1 MSDEVVAAEVAAE
14 VKVEPEV
21 VNMEAEVIDEVK
33 QAVVEVKPEAPTR
46 SPIEIHNE
54 KQGKKKTSKKKIAS
68 YSKNELLDEIQR
80 LERGGHGHSK
90 YYHHIKNEALS
101 RNKVA

>member
-1 MSDEVVAAEVAAE
+1 MAE
-14 VKVEPEV
+14 K
-21 VNMEAEVIDEVK
+21 K
-33 QAVVEVKPEAPTR
+33 T
-46 SPIEIHNE
+46 
-54 KQGKKKTSKKKIAS
+54 KKKTSKKKIAS